1 MTLSSS
7 LQVNLAW
14 EMAMAKPTGR
24 RLKYLRLV
32 KRAQSRLAIP
42 TSTTSTP
49 NGSARKESFLFNDTI
64 YKNVAYGLCR
74 TEWQDSPD
82 SEKFKMAKSACREA
96 YANEFISQPPKGYDI
111 IVGESDIKLNDGQRQ
126 RLAIACT
133 IVKQPS
139 ILILDEATNAIDVR
153 TELVVQAALY
163 RVAQNWMSIAIAHR
177 LSTIKKADNIVVLRQ
192 GKAVEEGTY
201 EQLLQDQDCVY
212 HGLVN
217 AQALVMGQD

>member
-1 MTLSSS
+1 
-7 LQVNLAW
+7 
-14 EMAMAKPTGR
+14 
-24 RLKYLRLV
+24 
-32 KRAQSRLAIP
+32 
-42 TSTTSTP
+42 
-49 NGSARKESFLFNDTI
+49 
-64 YKNVAYGLCR
+64 
-74 TEWQDSPD
+74 
-82 SEKFKMAKSACREA
+82 MAKSACREA

-153 TELVVQAALY
+153 TELVVQATLY
-163 RVAQNWMSIAIAHR
+163 WVTQNWTSIAIAHR

-192 GKAVEEGTY
+192 GKAVEGTY